1 VALEGRLDLGP
12 GSPGQSRL
20 LAPAEGRRGRGPGLA
35 VAGETV
41 CQERGA
47 HRDQRR
53 KIGDRLD
60 RPHLRHPDKTVRV
73 EIVAEQEGGVGV
85 GWVEEPRP
93 AVVEEVAL
101 VDRLQP
107 ERVALLAEL
116 REDRLQLALAG
127 RAQRL
132 LPEPAL
138 APRLPRDRLPDVKG
152 YNQCARSFVQ

>member
-1 VALEGRLDLGP
+1 VALEGRLGLDSGA
-12 GSPGQSRL
+12 PGQSRP
-20 LAPAEGRRGRGPGLA
+20 LAPAEGRRSRGPGLA
-35 VAGETV
+35 VAGKTV
-41 CQERGA
+41 CPELGA

-60 RPHLRHPDKTVRV
+60 RPHLRHPDKAVRV

-101 VDRLQP
+101 VDRFQP

-116 REDRLQLALAG
+116 REDRLQLALVG
-127 RAQRL
+127 RAQRF

-138 APRLPRDRLPDVKG
+138 APRLARDRLPDVKG